1 VLLTLPITLPPSYFI
16 SLQILNVI
24 LLKLISP
31 GLPMAFISNAM
42 DLTQTWP
49 YYRYNK
55 HCHEKKT
62 NAVTA
67 KQPALVIVITTVSEI
82 KARSGQQQEL
92 QLSVSC

>member
-1 VLLTLPITLPPSYFI
+1 
-16 SLQILNVI
+16 
-24 LLKLISP
+24 
-31 GLPMAFISNAM
+31 MAFISNAM

-67 KQPALVIVITTVSEI
+67 KQPALVIVITTMSEI
-82 KARSGQQQEL
+82 KAQSGQQQEL